1 MKDTEMKAI
10 NELLANSSTSWLSKQ
25 TGINRVTVWKLK
37 NGKIKLQNLTFE
49 NGMKLLNLL
58 KSGGK

>member
-1 MKDTEMKAI
+1 MKDTEIKDI

-37 NGKIKLQNLTFE
+37 NGKIKVENLTFR
-49 NGMKLLNLL
+49 NGLLLLNLL
-58 KSGGK
+58 KSGVK

>member
-1 MKDTEMKAI
+1 MKDTEIKEI

-37 NGKIKLQNLTFE
+37 NGKIKVENLTT
-49 NGMKLLNLL
+49 N
-58 KSGGK
+58 

>member
-10 NELLANSSTSWLSKQ
+10 NELLSNSSTSWLSKQ

-37 NGKIKLQNLTFE
+37 NGKIKVENLTFK

-58 KSGGK
+58 KSEVK